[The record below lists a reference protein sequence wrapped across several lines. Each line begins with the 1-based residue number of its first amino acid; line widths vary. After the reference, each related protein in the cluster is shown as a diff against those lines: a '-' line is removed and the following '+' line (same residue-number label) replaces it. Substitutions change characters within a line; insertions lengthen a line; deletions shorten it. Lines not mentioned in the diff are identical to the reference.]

1 MRWSEIERVHPFHAF
16 QSFMTYFANV
26 SVALESSIG
35 LQNGDDISS
44 GRIARHPIELESMG
58 DVTSEAE
65 SPRLFRRQNIEVNQ
79 SIYNRSTDNGYQ
91 I

>member
-1 MRWSEIERVHPFHAF
+1 MQRKWKIQVEREKEREREHIHPSHAF

-44 GRIARHPIELESMG
+44 GRIAKHPIEWS
-58 DVTSEAE
+58 AE
-65 SPRLFRRQNIEVNQ
+65 
-79 SIYNRSTDNGYQ
+79 G
-91 I
+91 